1 MSDPN
6 NQIGEIEGAEKD
18 IMRVKTVNN
27 IDEGK
32 KIVLMKKGD
41 YSVHVLVEE
50 VKSLDEM
57 DGQVPYPIVKI
68 TCFDISKR
76 TSKPGT
82 KTFSCTYDEHFYFD
96 KANLSVEQLDSSKII
111 IEVFDSSNSKKKEDY
126 YGIYE
131 FDLEYIYSMKH
142 HCLENYWLALS
153 NPESDDMTK
162 IRGYLK
168 LSISVL
174 HDYDPRVE
182 LKSNPESTNC
192 FIPSQIKMEYKQL
205 SIFLIRGEEFPDME
219 SNFFKDK
226 KNRQCD
232 PYVEFQY
239 MGSTI
244 QSSHQKNIND
254 KTEWNEIINFAV
266 PMPPVSRK
274 IVCLVRDYD
283 YTGDDDIGSFE
294 IDINDIIGNEN
305 KYAN

>member
-1 MSDPN
+1 
-6 NQIGEIEGAEKD
+6 
-18 IMRVKTVNN
+18 
-27 IDEGK
+27 
-32 KIVLMKKGD
+32 
-41 YSVHVLVEE
+41 
-50 VKSLDEM
+50 
-57 DGQVPYPIVKI
+57 
-68 TCFDISKR
+68 
-76 TSKPGT
+76 
-82 KTFSCTYDEHFYFD
+82 
-96 KANLSVEQLDSSKII
+96 
-111 IEVFDSSNSKKKEDY
+111 
-126 YGIYE
+126 
-131 FDLEYIYSMKH
+131 MKH
-142 HCLENYWLALS
+142 HSLQNYWLALS

-219 SNFFKDK
+219 SNIFKDK

-244 QSSHQKNIND
+244 QSSHQKNVKD
-254 KTEWNEIINFAV
+254 KTEWNEIIYFAV

-283 YTGDDDIGSFE
+283 YTGDDDIGSYE

-305 KYAN
+305 KYANY